1 MWQIV
6 QDAVRAALLLA
17 EVDEEE
23 HGKVGAAEGQRRGQN
38 RHLVQK
44 SGDRNIFCNVSSK
57 YLASYS
63 SYEDI
68 SILPLCS

>member
-23 HGKVGAAEGQRRGQN
+23 HGKVGAAEGQRRGQG
-38 RHLVQK
+38 RHL
-44 SGDRNIFCNVSSK
+44 G
-57 YLASYS
+57 ASYRS
-63 SYEDI
+63 NGRVAMEIFSVQCVFQI
-68 SILPLCS
+68 FSFLQLL